1 MTLTLSRCTCE
12 EEIPVPV
19 CTCSMADLLEMAVK
33 LINQQEKI
41 LKEGD
46 SVKEALE
53 MRVRKNVINPHLRLE
68 TFQTNFGSSMTV
80 TVSNFSKSALS
91 AVRTSTAAGEV

>member
-1 MTLTLSRCTCE
+1 
-12 EEIPVPV
+12 
-19 CTCSMADLLEMAVK
+19 MADLLEMAVK
-33 LINQQEKI
+33 LISQQEKI

-53 MRVRKNVINPHLRLE
+53 MRVSKGRIINPHLRLE

>member
-1 MTLTLSRCTCE
+1 MQHGRPPGDGGE
-12 EEIPVPV
+12 
-19 CTCSMADLLEMAVK
+19 ADQPAGEDS
-33 LINQQEKI
+33 
-41 LKEGD
+41 EGGRQCQGGSGD
-46 SVKEALE
+46 EGE
-53 MRVRKNVINPHLRLE
+53 QRKNVINPLLRLE